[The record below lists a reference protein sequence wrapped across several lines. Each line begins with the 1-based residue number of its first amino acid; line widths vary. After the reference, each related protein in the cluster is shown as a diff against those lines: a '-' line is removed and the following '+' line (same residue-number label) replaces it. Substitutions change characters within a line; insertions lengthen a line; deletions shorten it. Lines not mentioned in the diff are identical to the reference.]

1 MSSDTITLW
10 NTALPLTIAGALGW
24 VVPRFISPPE
34 TRSHGKVA
42 IAIGASAIVLL
53 LISAGLFAVVDL
65 AKFARAAEMGGLL
78 LAIEIALRGSIL
90 FAVAWVPMLLL
101 CWFNMAQ
108 RVEYWRGRD
117 MAARGEP

>member
-1 MSSDTITLW
+1 MTDTITLW

-42 IAIGASAIVLL
+42 IAIGASAIVLI

-117 MAARGEP
+117 KAARGEP